1 MMLTLYQAEWCPYTH
16 PIRQLMTEL
25 GLTYTTVNVPA
36 DREARTELLAV
47 SGQEGIPVLVDGD
60 KVLTDLDEIL
70 EHLRS
75 TYPAPE
81 DARKHAAQGAWRAAG
96 AVSLAP
102 RATLV
107 RLKEVLEEKGFKIVM
122 QVRGPKISERLPKEY
137 VLLYVTTPAAAEA
150 TVGLDPLA
158 PGAVLVPM
166 AVLPTADGNAVVAM
180 ADPVGQVWL
189 FGNPELNRVRSALKK
204 RLIEVLDAL

>member
-1 MMLTLYQAEWCPYTH
+1 MLTLYQAEWCPYTH

-36 DREARTELLAV
+36 NREARTELRAV

-60 KVLTDLDEIL
+60 KVLTDSDQIL

-137 VLLYVTTPAAAEA
+137 VLLYVTTPDAAEA

-166 AVLPTADGNAVVAM
+166 AVLPAPDGASVIAM

-189 FGNPELNRVRSALKK
+189 FGNRELNKVQSAVKK
-204 RLIEVLDAL
+204 RLFEVLDAL